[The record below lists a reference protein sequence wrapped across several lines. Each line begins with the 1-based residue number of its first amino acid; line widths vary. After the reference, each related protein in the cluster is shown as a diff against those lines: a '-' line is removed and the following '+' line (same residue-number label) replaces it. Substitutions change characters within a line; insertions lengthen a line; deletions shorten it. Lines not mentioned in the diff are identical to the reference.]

1 MTLLWLALAPTAAEV
16 AAGGWLDAID
26 ISQVSAWSIVA
37 IFVIAILRGWLV
49 PRRTLMDRVE
59 DKEATIKDKNLTI
72 AAKDATI
79 AAKDVEVASW
89 RDAATTSQGQVN
101 ELLEAGR
108 TTQHVI
114 TSLSEAVDGRRPEA
128 PR

>member
-1 MTLLWLALAPTAAEV
+1 MTALWFALAPTAADV
-16 AAGGWLDAID
+16 ATGGWLDAID

-59 DKEATIKDKNLTI
+59 DKQATITDKN
-72 AAKDATI
+72 AVI
-79 AAKDVEVASW
+79 AAKDVEIAYW
-89 RDAATTSQGQVN
+89 REAATTSQEQVN
-101 ELLEAGR
+101 ELLEVGR
-108 TTQHVI
+108 TARHVI
-114 TSLSEAVDGRRPEA
+114 ASLPEAVDGRPPE